1 MIRVAIVDQDGK
13 PVLPKDVSTAAEL
26 REVVEQA
33 RGLIRDCER
42 LSQLKDPKG
51 RGAKGDVPYLT

>member
-1 MIRVAIVDQDGK
+1 MVRVVIVDQDGK

-42 LSQLKDPKG
+42 LAQLKDPKG
-51 RGAKGDVPYLT
+51 RGAKGDVPYLS